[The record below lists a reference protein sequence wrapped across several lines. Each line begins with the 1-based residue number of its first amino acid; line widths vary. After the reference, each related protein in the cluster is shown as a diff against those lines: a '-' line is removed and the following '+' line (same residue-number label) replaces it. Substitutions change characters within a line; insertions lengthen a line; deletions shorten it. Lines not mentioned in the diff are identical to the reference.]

1 MLLLICIDK
10 GEQMHITR
18 YTDYSLRVLMYL
30 AVNQERLS
38 TINEIAQSYAIS
50 KNHLMKIVQQLNV
63 KGYLLAIRGKNGGI
77 KLNRSPNDIN
87 IGELVR
93 EIEDKNKLVECFGD
107 NNQCVITPSCQ
118 LKGIFAQAQE
128 SFFQVLDKYTLQDL
142 AGVNARHALGEIL
155 ISDASGPNLPSQ

>member
-1 MLLLICIDK
+1 
-10 GEQMHITR
+10 MHITR

-38 TINEIAQSYAIS
+38 TINEIAQSYEIS

-77 KLNRSPNDIN
+77 KLNRLPNDIN

-107 NNQCVITPSCQ
+107 NNQCLITPSCQ

-128 SFFQVLDKYTLQDL
+128 RFFEVLDTYTLQDL
-142 AGVNARHALGEIL
+142 VGVNARHALGEIL
-155 ISDASGPNLPSQ
+155 ISDADGKNLSGQ